1 MIIPIILLCVGVA
14 AAVFFFRRFSMDK
27 IATISEL
34 TKQRQSVEAKYN
46 FLLRRKMDLAAELA
60 KKEKRLTTL
69 LNNQQGMRIKT
80 AAEMDISEESEDER
94 VSNLLLSMGKISLED
109 NEKIK
114 KKKTLLK
121 MDFLT
126 TALALGFIDGELSKK
141 IKKDQIRPK

>member
-94 VSNLLLSMGKISLED
+94 VSNLLLSIGKISLED